1 MRPRSISLTLIG
13 YWRSKDQPQWPD
25 PRAMIDDTMP
35 ARTRDLVVRY
45 LKAGRSMPWVCAGPS
60 SCRICGKMNGTRELT
75 DGTFMWPEG
84 LAHYVAE
91 HSVRLPDE
99 FISHTEAWANC
110 THRNVDHQWW
120 QNQASR

>member
-1 MRPRSISLTLIG
+1 
-13 YWRSKDQPQWPD
+13 
-25 PRAMIDDTMP
+25 MIDDTMP

-60 SCRICGKMNGTRELT
+60 SCRICGKMNGTRELA